1 MAVIGA
7 GPFLEA
13 VLAVVVTEQT
23 AVCLYSKQ
31 QNYWLLLR
39 AAGWLGCSM
48 CLAFMASRL
57 KLMTMKKMTS
67 YYSNLPQTVS
77 TSTEIPFL

>member
-1 MAVIGA
+1 MVVRA

-13 VLAVVVTEQT
+13 LLAVVVTEQT
-23 AVCLYSKQ
+23 AVCLYSDQ
-31 QNYWLLLR
+31 QNHWLLLR
-39 AAGWLGCSM
+39 AAGWMGCSVTGFQGS
-48 CLAFMASRL
+48 LL

-67 YYSNLPQTVS
+67 YFSSLPQRVS